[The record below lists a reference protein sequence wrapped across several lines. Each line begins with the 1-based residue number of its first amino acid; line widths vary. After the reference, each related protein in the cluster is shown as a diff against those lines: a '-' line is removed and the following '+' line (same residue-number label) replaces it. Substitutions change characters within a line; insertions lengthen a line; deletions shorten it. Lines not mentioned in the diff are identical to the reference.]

1 MTITDEPQ
9 KQRSPAIDKEKLRQK
24 YMEERNKRLRADGND
39 QYIEVKGQLAHY
51 LDDPYTPVTPRDR
64 KTDHVTFAF
73 IGASFA
79 GLASA
84 AMLTEVGVTDVRLT

>member
-9 KQRSPAIDKEKLRQK
+9 KARSHSIDKEKLRQK

-51 LDDPYTPVTPRDR
+51 LNDP
-64 KTDHVTFAF
+64 
-73 IGASFA
+73 
-79 GLASA
+79 
-84 AMLTEVGVTDVRLT
+84 